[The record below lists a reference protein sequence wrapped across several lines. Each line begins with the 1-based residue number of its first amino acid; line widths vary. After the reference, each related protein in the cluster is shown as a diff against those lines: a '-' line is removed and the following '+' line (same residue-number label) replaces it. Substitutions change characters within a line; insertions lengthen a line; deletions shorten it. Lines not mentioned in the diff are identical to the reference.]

1 MVKIMAKEK
10 YQIITL
16 PISNPF
22 LPGSSRRDVQ
32 NATRVWHG
40 APQRGLHLLTLV
52 LVPLDATLNHMDWW
66 KNMEKPWKKHGKTIE
81 QSWNT
86 VEKPSFHQMDWFMA
100 VSVCEL

>member
-1 MVKIMAKEK
+1 V
-10 YQIITL
+10 
-16 PISNPF
+16 
-22 LPGSSRRDVQ
+22 SSRRDVQ

-52 LVPLDATLNHMDWW
+52 LVPLDATLNHMENHGKTME
-66 KNMEKPWKKHGKTIE
+66 KNMEK
-81 QSWNT
+81 SWNT

>member
-86 VEKPSFHQMDWFMA
+86 VEKPSFHQMD
-100 VSVCEL
+100 